1 MPESPTLELPDD
13 ADPGGASDREHA
25 VPAPVPPGDADAWY
39 APDVRAQYRVA
50 PDVVAT
56 VRETETG
63 FAYDVREPSL
73 SPADAEVVARVRE
86 YFADANLEPPR
97 TREAV
102 RDRLQTGFAGKHER
116 VVSRLVDRSPAS
128 ERRVRYH
135 LLREL
140 RCLGELTP
148 LALDERVDVADVE
161 DDVLRVHT
169 DRFAPA
175 RTTLDADVDGLAR
188 FASERLARY
197 TVTFE
202 TYEIPVVL
210 YREHAI
216 GGDAFSTR
224 YAVLE
229 PDLLPGDRALV
240 DACEDRVWEH
250 AVTTPDVDRVALVR
264 ERAER
269 YLERALTARSPTAWL
284 GAARRRAR
292 ELLADLDL
300 ALPPV
305 DDRHGR
311 DRLEDLVYYVLR
323 DYVGHGELT
332 VPIRDP
338 NLEDVEANRV
348 DERVKVVPRSDLHDG
363 RVPTNLAFDD
373 EADFVNVVT
382 QLAASDG
389 VELTAS
395 NPSAKVNLDVPTDE
409 TVRCAVALPVVSEGG
424 PHVSIRKQAADPLS
438 PVDLLDAN
446 ALPVDLVALLWM
458 LYEHRGVVLFSGP
471 TGVGKTTLMNAH
483 MPFVP
488 FDHRPVSID
497 EGSREVALPH
507 ETGVSL
513 TTRDHQTP
521 YKRVTMADLMT
532 ETNYLNPDVEVIA
545 EVNTPES
552 FATFAE
558 TLNTGHG
565 VVGTTHA
572 ESVEKL
578 VNRVVEQG
586 LPSYLLAE
594 LDLVVFPRHTDGERY
609 VGRAVEF
616 VDEATYESCAGPKG
630 VVEKDDATIY
640 YDEVLAR
647 TPDGAFERAYEH
659 PDLHEDAT
667 TRRCEHAVFETIAD
681 RTDRTVDAVEDEF
694 HRKHRYVEHFVQADV
709 RDVDEL
715 FSVVAD
721 LRTDETA
728 TVAARASTT
737 TTEVSSPRRDSG
749 SGSLDD
755 QSDSVEDGDGS

>member
-1 MPESPTLELPDD
+1 MTDAPTLELPTDGDD
-13 ADPGGASDREHA
+13 AARDESAD
-25 VPAPVPPGDADAWY
+25 VPPPVPPHDPDAWY

-50 PDVVAT
+50 DDVVAT
-56 VRETETG
+56 VRETEDG
-63 FAYDVREPSL
+63 FAYDVREPGVG
-73 SPADAEVVARVRE
+73 PDERAVVDRVRA
-86 YFADANLEPPR
+86 YFEDANLQPPR
-97 TREAV
+97 TREAA
-102 RDRLQTGFAGKHER
+102 RDRLAEGFTGKHER
-116 VVSRLVDRSPAS
+116 VVSRLVDLTPAA

-135 LLREL
+135 LLRDL
-140 RCLGELTP
+140 RCLGDLTP
-148 LALDERVDVADVE
+148 LALDDRVQVADVE
-161 DDVLRVHT
+161 DDALRVHT

-175 RTTLDADVDGLAR
+175 TTSLDADVDGLGR

-197 TVTFE
+197 TVSFE

-210 YREHAI
+210 YREHAV
-216 GGDAFSTR
+216 GGDAFNTR

-229 PDLLPGDRALV
+229 PDLLPGDRELV

-250 AVTTPDVDRVALVR
+250 AVTTPDVDRVSLVR
-264 ERAER
+264 DRAER
-269 YLERALTARSPTAWL
+269 YLERALNARSASAWL
-284 GAARRRAR
+284 DAARHRVR
-292 ELLADLDL
+292 EALAERDLV
-300 ALPPV
+300 LPPV
-305 DDRHGR
+305 DERYSG

-332 VPIRDP
+332 VPIHDP

-348 DERVKVVPRSDLHDG
+348 GERVKVVPRSDLHDG
-363 RVPTNLAFDD
+363 RVPTNLAFED
-373 EADFVNVVT
+373 EASFVNVVT

-395 NPSAKVNLDVPTDE
+395 NPSAKVNLDVGTDE

-424 PHVSIRKQAADPLS
+424 PHVSIRKQAADSLS
-438 PVDLLDAN
+438 PVDLLERD
-446 ALPVDLVALLWM
+446 ALPADLVALLWM
-458 LYEHRGVVLFSGP
+458 LYEHHGVVLFSGP

-497 EGSREVALPH
+497 EGSREVSLPH

-594 LDLVVFPRHTDGERY
+594 LDLVVFPRHVDGERY
-609 VGRAVEF
+609 VGRVVEF
-616 VDEATYESCAGPKG
+616 VDEATYESCTGPRG
-630 VVEKDDATIY
+630 SVEKDDATVY
-640 YDEVLAR
+640 YNEVLSR
-647 TPDGAFERAYEH
+647 TPDGTFELAYHH

-667 TRRCEHAVFETIAD
+667 ARACEHAVFETVAR

-694 HRKHRYVEHFVQADV
+694 HRKHRYVQHFVRSEV

-715 FSVVAD
+715 FSLVAD
-721 LRTDETA
+721 LRTDAAA
-728 TVAARASTT
+728 TVAARASGDTGPDAQDGDCT
-737 TTEVSSPRRDSG
+737 DAQDGYG
-749 SGSLDD
+749 SGTPE
-755 QSDSVEDGDGS
+755 SDGGWS